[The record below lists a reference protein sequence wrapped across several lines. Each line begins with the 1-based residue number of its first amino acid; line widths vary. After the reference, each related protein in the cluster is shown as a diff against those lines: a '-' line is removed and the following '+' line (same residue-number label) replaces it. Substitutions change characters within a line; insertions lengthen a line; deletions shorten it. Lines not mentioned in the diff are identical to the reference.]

1 MSQPI
6 CITKRETLIAP
17 VAAQKVLHMHQNNA
31 ATALAQ
37 RSICSCA
44 GPVKA
49 IERTLAEASGDVVS
63 GGNTIF

>member
-1 MSQPI
+1 
-6 CITKRETLIAP
+6 
-17 VAAQKVLHMHQNNA
+17 MHQNNA

-37 RSICSCA
+37 CSICSCA

-63 GGNTIF
+63 GGNTVIFTDYHELCE